1 MNPTELTALDARVVV
16 SLLRNGEVTP
26 RDLLA
31 ELEARIGA
39 VDGMVNALPT
49 LCFERAHAHADRL
62 MRLPLDARGP
72 LAGLPMPIK
81 DTTDVAG
88 VRTTYGS
95 PIYADHL
102 PTKSDLVVRHLE
114 AQGGIVYAKSNIPEF
129 AAGSHTFNP
138 VFGPTLNPW
147 NTGRSASGSSG
158 GAAAA
163 LATGMAWLAQGTDM
177 GGSLRKPASFC
188 GVVGLRPSI
197 GRVAATPGGKID
209 GTLSVNGP
217 MARNIDDLALLL
229 DAMTGQYAE
238 DPLSMPPPTQSFTA
252 ASRSGWRPRKIA
264 YSPDLGITPVEPEI
278 AVITRQAAMRFAAEG
293 IVVEEVHPDLRETL
307 ECFHVLRALGFAMAR
322 GKLLAS
328 HRDLLK
334 PEVVW
339 QLEKGL
345 ALTVPDIAKAEAQR
359 VALTQRMLAFFADY
373 DLLLCPTTI
382 CAPFPVDL
390 RYPTECAGVS
400 FETYVDWMAIAFPA
414 TLACCPALSLPCGFT
429 AENLPVGLQIIA
441 PPHAEARLLAGGS
454 LFEDI
459 LGLQART
466 LIDPRAGA

>member
-1 MNPTELTALDARVVV
+1 MSPTELTALDARVVV
-16 SLLRNGEVTP
+16 SLLRSGEVTP

-31 ELEARIGA
+31 ELETRIGA

-62 MRLPLDARGP
+62 MQLPLDQRGP
-72 LAGLPMPIK
+72 LAGLPVPIK

-88 VRTTYGS
+88 VRATYGS
-95 PIYADHL
+95 PIFADYV

-147 NTGRSASGSSG
+147 NTARSASGSSG

-177 GGSLRKPASFC
+177 GGSLRNPASFC
-188 GVVGLRPSI
+188 GIVGLRPSV

-217 MARNIDDLALLL
+217 MTRNIDDLALLL
-229 DAMTGQYAE
+229 DAMAGQYAE
-238 DPLSMPPPTQSFTA
+238 DPLSMPPPAESFTA

-278 AVITRQAAMRFAAEG
+278 AAITRQAAMRFAAEG
-293 IVVEEVHPDLRETL
+293 IVVEEVHPDLTETL
-307 ECFHVLRALGFAMAR
+307 ECFHVLRSLSFAMAR

-339 QLEKGL
+339 QLEQGL
-345 ALTVPDIAKAEAQR
+345 ALTVPEIARAEAQR
-359 VALTQRMLAFFADY
+359 VALTQRMLAFFDDY

-382 CAPFPVDL
+382 CAPFPVGV

-441 PPHAEARLLAGGS
+441 PPHAEARLLAGGG

-466 LIDPRAGA
+466 PIDPRAGV